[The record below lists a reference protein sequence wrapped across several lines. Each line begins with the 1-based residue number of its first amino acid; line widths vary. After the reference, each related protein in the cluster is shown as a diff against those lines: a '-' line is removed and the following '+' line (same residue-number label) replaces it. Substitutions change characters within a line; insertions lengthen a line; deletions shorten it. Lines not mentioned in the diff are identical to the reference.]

1 MATGR
6 STHLTKEE
14 IAREAL
20 ALFDVPDRAFSMRA
34 LAARLHVSPGALY
47 NYFES
52 QSALVQAAVSLVWE
66 ESIADF
72 LTSVPDPV
80 GKPGDPVEFLIR
92 AAVCGRRAF
101 NRHYRIAPNL
111 ALPPSDGDSRLAGG
125 LAIFGSLLESA
136 GLEGEDI
143 GETFFAYTTY
153 TLGAI
158 LFRSQRRVA
167 SEEFGVDLGVRSF
180 STAAAR
186 PDDAPSA
193 MPATL
198 EGLDRTI
205 AITEADEDAE
215 ERLFVLGLRKLLE
228 GFGLYARAME
238 TGLSGAS
245 WNRTS
250 DLSIIS
256 AAL

>member
-1 MATGR
+1 MAAGR

-14 IAREAL
+14 VAREAL
-20 ALFDVPDRAFSMRA
+20 ALYDAPESSFSMRA

-66 ESIADF
+66 ESVVDF
-72 LTSVPDPV
+72 LTMVPDPV
-80 GKPGDPVEFLIR
+80 GEPGDPVEFLIR
-92 AAVCGRRAF
+92 AAVCARRAF
-101 NRHYRIAPNL
+101 SRHHRIAPNL

-136 GLEGEDI
+136 GLEGEGI
-143 GETFFAYTTY
+143 GEAFFAYTTY

-158 LFRSQRRVA
+158 LYRSERRVA
-167 SEEFGVDLGVRSF
+167 SEGFGMDPGVMSF

-186 PDDAPSA
+186 PQDAPSA

-205 AITEADEDAE
+205 AITEANEDVE

-228 GFGLYARAME
+228 GFGLYARAM
-238 TGLSGAS
+238 
-245 WNRTS
+245 
-250 DLSIIS
+250 
-256 AAL
+256 